1 VRNIRRRMMELE
13 RDRGKGQ
20 MVHHLHILYDG
31 ETAPES
37 KDPNAV
43 TLIMDL
49 GGPRPAE
56 EKPDREKH

>member
-1 VRNIRRRMMELE
+1 MMELE

>member
-1 VRNIRRRMMELE
+1 VGNIKTRLAKIEKK
-13 RDRGKGQ
+13 RGKGLLR
-20 MVHHLHILYDG
+20 VNFHILYDG

-37 KDPNAV
+37 KDPDAF

-56 EKPDREKH
+56 DSPREKH